1 MRFDLFT
8 LYLLAVGTLVLSGA
22 LTYWESRARLQRR
35 TELRLLTASY
45 MLLATG
51 CTIGGLRGLLPGFT
65 GAAMGNLVI
74 VSGYLLLLN
83 AVALF
88 DRRDYARLSVALFLG
103 LALGWLLGGAA
114 HENALWSY
122 IGNIPIV
129 IAGAL
134 TVVEVLR
141 CEALRPL
148 RARRLVVLVLSTHG
162 LFYAGRVL
170 ILPMLVAWF
179 GTGMLEVIGMVT
191 MYEGVLYSVGL
202 PMALLSMIR
211 EEAHRQLLESSS
223 TDFLTGV
230 GNRRWFF
237 DQGERLLRA
246 RDGQGGAA
254 PVSLLAFDLD
264 HFKAINDQH
273 GHAAGDAVLQIF
285 ADTARAT
292 LGPDAAV
299 ARIGGEEFVA
309 LLPGFGHG
317 VARDLGRVLAARF
330 AAAVPQDART
340 PGVAATV
347 SIGVAEQEAG
357 QGAGA
362 ASLGELLSAADRALY
377 LAKARGRNRIETAA
391 PAAPAPLVLAP
402 LSPPEPTLVIAG

>member
-8 LYLLAVGTLVLSGA
+8 LYLLAVGTLVLSAA
-22 LTYWESRARLQRR
+22 LTYWELRARGQRR
-35 TELRLLTASY
+35 AELRLLTASY
-45 MLLATG
+45 LLLATG
-51 CTIGGLRGLLPGFT
+51 CAIGGLRGLLPGMV

-83 AVALF
+83 AVASF
-88 DRRDYARLSVALFLG
+88 SGRRHVRLSLALWTG
-103 LALGWLLGGAA
+103 LALAWLLGGTRQ
-114 HENALWSY
+114 EPILWSY
-122 IGNIPIV
+122 LGNIPIV
-129 IAGAL
+129 AASAL
-134 TVVEVLR
+134 TTWEMIR
-141 CEALRPL
+141 APALRPL
-148 RARRLVVLVLSTHG
+148 RARRLVIAVLATHS
-162 LFYAGRVL
+162 LFYAARVVV
-170 ILPMLVAWF
+170 LPLLVARY
-179 GTGMLEVIGMVT
+179 GAPALAVAGMLT

-223 TDFLTGV
+223 TDFLTGL

-237 DQGERLLRA
+237 DRGERLLRT
-246 RDGQGGAA
+246 REGSGGGA

-264 HFKAINDQH
+264 HFKTINDQH
-273 GHAAGDAVLQIF
+273 GHAAGDAVLRIF
-285 ADTARAT
+285 AETARTT

-340 PGVAATV
+340 PGIAATV
-347 SIGVAEQEAG
+347 SIGVAEWGSEAET
-357 QGAGA
+357 GA

-391 PAAPAPLVLAP
+391 PAAGAVPT
-402 LSPPEPTLVIAG
+402 PTLVIAG

>member
-8 LYLLAVGTLVLSGA
+8 LYLLAVGTLVLSAA
-22 LTYWESRARLQRR
+22 LTYWELRARSQRR
-35 TELRLLTASY
+35 AELRLLTASY
-45 MLLATG
+45 LLLATG
-51 CTIGGLRGLLPGFT
+51 CAIGGLRGLLPGVV

-88 DRRDYARLSVALFLG
+88 SRRRHVRVSIALWAGLAFAWLVGGARLEAT
-103 LALGWLLGGAA
+103 
-114 HENALWSY
+114 LWSY
-122 IGNIPIV
+122 LGGIPIV
-129 IAGAL
+129 VASAL
-134 TVVEVLR
+134 TTWEMIR
-141 CEALRPL
+141 AHALRPL
-148 RARRLVVLVLSTHG
+148 RARRLVVAILAVHS
-162 LFYAGRVL
+162 LFYAARVVV
-170 ILPMLVAWF
+170 LPLLVARY
-179 GTGMLEVIGMVT
+179 GAPALAVAGMLT

-223 TDFLTGV
+223 TDFLTGL

-254 PVSLLAFDLD
+254 PASLLAFDLD

-330 AAAVPQDART
+330 AAAVPQDPRT
-340 PGVAATV
+340 PGIAATV
-347 SIGVAEQEAG
+347 SIGVAEQEEG
-357 QGAGA
+357 QGVGGTN
-362 ASLGELLSAADRALY
+362 LGELLSAADCALY

-391 PAAPAPLVLAP
+391 PTAIPAAVPTHTA
-402 LSPPEPTLVIAG
+402 PTLVIAG

>member
-8 LYLLAVGTLVLSGA
+8 LYLLAVGTLVLSAA
-22 LTYWESRARLQRR
+22 LTYWELRARSQRR
-35 TELRLLTASY
+35 AELRLLTGSY
-45 MLLATG
+45 LLLAAG
-51 CTIGGLRGLLPGFT
+51 CAIGGLRGLLPGVI
-65 GAAMGNLVI
+65 GAALGNLVI

-88 DRRDYARLSVALFLG
+88 SGRRHIRVSIALWGG
-103 LALGWLLGGAA
+103 LALAWLAGGARL
-114 HENALWSY
+114 EQTLWSY
-122 IGNIPIV
+122 LGGIPIV
-129 IAGAL
+129 VASAL
-134 TVVEVLR
+134 TTWEMVR
-141 CEALRPL
+141 APTLRPF
-148 RARRLVVLVLSTHG
+148 RARRLVVAILAAHS
-162 LFYAGRVL
+162 LFYAARVVV
-170 ILPMLVAWF
+170 LPLLVVRYGAPALALA
-179 GTGMLEVIGMVT
+179 GMLT

-246 RDGQGGAA
+246 RDGQGASA

-317 VARDLGRVLAARF
+317 VARDLSRVLAARF

-340 PGVAATV
+340 SGVAATV
-347 SIGVAEQEAG
+347 SIGVAEQKAG
-357 QGAGA
+357 QGTA
-362 ASLGELLSAADRALY
+362 AVSLGELLSAADRALY
-377 LAKARGRNRIETAA
+377 LAKARGRNRIETAV
-391 PAAPAPLVLAP
+391 PAAIPSAVPIPTV
-402 LSPPEPTLVIAG
+402 PTLVIAG